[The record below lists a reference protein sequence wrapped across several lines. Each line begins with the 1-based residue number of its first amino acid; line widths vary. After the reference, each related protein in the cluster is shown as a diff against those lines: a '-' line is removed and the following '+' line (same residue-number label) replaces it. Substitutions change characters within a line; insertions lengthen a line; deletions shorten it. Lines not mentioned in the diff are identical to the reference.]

1 VFEPDRRR
9 ASAKLDPAYEPLAPF
24 DRRIGVLIGSTV
36 NIIIFICM
44 RRIEMTTLK
53 LTAVGTSTGVVIPKE
68 MLARLN
74 VAKGDVL
81 YAVETPDGG
90 YRLTPYDPDFAGK
103 MDKADDIMRRYRN
116 TLHALA
122 K

>member
-1 VFEPDRRR
+1 
-9 ASAKLDPAYEPLAPF
+9 
-24 DRRIGVLIGSTV
+24 
-36 NIIIFICM
+36 
-44 RRIEMTTLK
+44 MTTLK

-74 VAKGDVL
+74 VKKGDVL

-90 YRLTPYDPDFAGK
+90 YRLTPFDPGFAEK
-103 MDKADDIMRRYRN
+103 MDKAEDIMRRYRN
-116 TLHALA
+116 TLNVLA

>member
-1 VFEPDRRR
+1 
-9 ASAKLDPAYEPLAPF
+9 
-24 DRRIGVLIGSTV
+24 
-36 NIIIFICM
+36 
-44 RRIEMTTLK
+44 MTTLK
-53 LTAVGTSTGVVIPKE
+53 LTTVGSSTGVVIPKD

-81 YAVETPDGG
+81 HAVETRDG
-90 YRLTPYDPDFAGK
+90 YLITPYDPAFAEK
-103 MDKADDIMRRYRN
+103 MDKAEAIMRRYRN